1 VLLNRARVLLGLR
14 RYQEALEWCAKVL
27 EIAPLD
33 PEVWAVKG
41 DVFMG
46 CGFHEQADSC
56 FEKALE
62 LNPQCRSAMKSREE
76 NLQRLRSKEGDLA

>member
-1 VLLNRARVLLGLR
+1 
-14 RYQEALEWCAKVL
+14 
-27 EIAPLD
+27 
-33 PEVWAVKG
+33 VKG